1 MSDSK
6 EERISIFRLIEMF
19 PDDVAAEAWFE
30 KTRWP
35 DGERYCPKCG
45 CCSTRRMK
53 SRKPTAFWCPD
64 CRSYFSLK
72 TGTVMEGSNIGIR
85 KWLTAIYLMTN
96 HPKGVSSM
104 QLHRDIGVSQRTAW
118 FMAQRIREAFPV
130 ETEKLSGVVEVD
142 ETYIGGKE
150 KNKHSKKKLRAGS
163 GTVGK
168 FTVMGA
174 IERGG
179 RVIAEPLGW
188 KPGSTFARFVKDNVK
203 KGAVVCTDEHQGY
216 KNLRHEYRHAVVRHG
231 GGEYVRDNATTNS
244 IESFWAVLKR
254 GYMGAYHYMSRKHLH
269 RYTREF
275 AARHNMR
282 ELGPMERLTLMVRGM
297 EQKRLKYADL
307 IV

>member
-1 MSDSK
+1 M
-6 EERISIFRLIEMF
+6 
-19 PDDVAAEAWFE
+19 
-30 KTRWP
+30 
-35 DGERYCPKCG
+35 
-45 CCSTRRMK
+45 
-53 SRKPTAFWCPD
+53 
-64 CRSYFSLK
+64 
-72 TGTVMEGSNIGIR
+72 
-85 KWLTAIYLMTN
+85 
-96 HPKGVSSM
+96 
-104 QLHRDIGVSQRTAW
+104 
-118 FMAQRIREAFPV
+118 
-130 ETEKLSGVVEVD
+130 SGVVEVD

-150 KNKHSKKKLRAGS
+150 KNKHSKKRLRTGG
-163 GTVGK
+163 GTAGK

-188 KPGSTFARFVKDNVK
+188 EPGTTFAGFVRDNVK
-203 KGAVVCTDEHQGY
+203 KGSVVYTDEHKGY
-216 KNLRHEYRHAVVRHG
+216 KNLRHEYRHEVVRHG

-297 EQKRLKYADL
+297 EQKRLRYVDL
-307 IV
+307 IA